1 MDKKTSLSVISPA
14 FAAFAYLCA
23 ALIADNRNVRRVFS
37 VMCGLMSGVCI
48 SELFLYLNKNEAE
61 EQ

>member
-1 MDKKTSLSVISPA
+1 MDKKTPLSVICPA

-23 ALIADNRNVRRVFS
+23 ALIADNSNIRRVFS

-48 SELFLYLNKNEAE
+48 SELFLYLKKNEAE
-61 EQ
+61 E